1 MGVLRMRADLDLD
14 PGDIRILRILQ
25 RDASLAVAEIA
36 REAGMSQTPAWR
48 RIKRMKEA
56 GVIRAV
62 VALVDRQAVGLSF
75 VAYAFVKLGLPSRQN
90 MENFDR
96 LVKLWPEVLLCE
108 RVTGAVDYLI
118 KVVTEDIEAY
128 DRFLRTK
135 LLDNEFVT
143 DVQSRIVIA
152 TIKDTPALPIDER

>member
-1 MGVLRMRADLDLD
+1 MRPDIELD

-25 RDASLAVAEIA
+25 RDASLSIAEVA

-48 RIKRMKEA
+48 RIKRMKESGA
-56 GVIRAV
+56 IRATV
-62 VALVDRQAVGLSF
+62 DLVDRKAVGLDF

-108 RVTGAVDYLI
+108 RITGAVDYLI
-118 KVVTEDIEAY
+118 KVVTADIEAY
-128 DRFLRTK
+128 DRFLRYK
-135 LLDNEFVT
+135 LLDNDLVT
-143 DVQSRIVIA
+143 DVQSRIVVA
-152 TIKDTPALPIDER
+152 TVKDTPALPIDER

>member
-1 MGVLRMRADLDLD
+1 MRRDIELD
-14 PGDIRILRILQ
+14 PGDIRILRVLQ
-25 RDASLAVAEIA
+25 RDASISIAEVA

-48 RIKRMKEA
+48 RIRRMKEA
-56 GVIRAV
+56 GVIRAI
-62 VALVDRQAVGLSF
+62 VALVDRHAAGLNF

-108 RVTGAVDYLI
+108 RITGAVDYLL
-118 KVVTEDIEAY
+118 KVVTEDIEGY
-128 DRFLRTK
+128 DRFLRHK

-143 DVQSRIVIA
+143 DVQSRIVVS
-152 TIKDTPALPIDER
+152 TIKDTPALPIDAP

>member
-1 MGVLRMRADLDLD
+1 MRPDLDLD

-25 RDASLAVAEIA
+25 RDASLAVADVA

-48 RIKRMKEA
+48 RIKRLKEA
-56 GVIRAV
+56 GAIRAV
-62 VALVDRQAVGLSF
+62 VALVDRHAVGLNF

-118 KVVTEDIEAY
+118 KVVTADIEAY
-128 DRFLRTK
+128 DRFLRYK
-135 LLDNEFVT
+135 LLDNEFVI
-143 DVQSRIVIA
+143 DVQSRIVVS
-152 TIKDTPALPIDER
+152 TVKDTPALPIDEP